1 VTFSSAM
8 NLYVSLIVL
17 VNPPLVVPLFLNL
30 TARYTSTQ
38 RRAVALTAGATVA
51 AIFLIAAFFGEDI
64 LAALSITVDALRAA
78 GGIILAL
85 IAIDMLW
92 PPPVAAATA
101 SGPSTDQSPA
111 IVPIAFPMLAGPG
124 SIALV
129 IAAAADNA
137 GWDAEAAITVVIL
150 AITLTALTA
159 LLLAGPI
166 KRLLGD
172 GGLAVLS
179 RLMAMVLLGI
189 GLQMLVVGLGNLLPG
204 LTA

>member
-172 GGLAVLS
+172 GGLTVLS
-179 RLMAMVLLGI
+179 RLMAMLLLGI